1 MAVRIPSRLGSSMT
15 KPIEG
20 ILSCRITLVW
30 SYPYLGKTS
39 AAKVVLAVP
48 YLASLWAFMM

>member
-1 MAVRIPSRLGSSMT
+1 MAVRIPSQLGSSTT

-20 ILSCRITLVW
+20 IPNCRVTLVW
-30 SYPYLGKTS
+30 SHPYQGKTS
-39 AAKVVLAVP
+39 AAKVALAVP

>member
-20 ILSCRITLVW
+20 ILSCRITLFW